1 MLEVLANIAM
11 GVVGLLL
18 MVLGIK
24 LFLASAAPHGLKFV
38 VREVSQHF
46 RTTPKSVQ
54 NQDHLEAAAIAICF
68 LKEHS
73 SPSDRSL
80 AYGFG
85 IRKNEVAQMVR
96 KGKWLIESSEE
107 LKAFYENL
115 DVKFANAGWWELW

>member
-1 MLEVLANIAM
+1 MLDTIMNYAM
-11 GVVGLLL
+11 DVAGPLLIILGLKLLL
-18 MVLGIK
+18 TPVP
-24 LFLASAAPHGLKFV
+24 PHGLKFV
-38 VREVSQHF
+38 VREVSQYFH
-46 RTTPKSVQ
+46 TTPKSVQ
-54 NQDHLEAAAIAICF
+54 NQDDLEATAIAICF

-96 KGKWLIESSEE
+96 KCKWLIESSEE

-115 DVKFANAGWWELW
+115 DVKFANAGWWEP